1 MRTLTPLMIAAIAVR
16 GALPVTAAAQPR
28 GDRYAVEA
36 CSRAVQGEV
45 ENRYPQAYEVVLVDR
60 IPAPAGRD
68 ETQVTGKG
76 EFQDR
81 NGGAARFSYGC
92 TYSSRSGATYALD
105 VRDVRPV
112 ADPNNKKK
120 DNSAAI
126 AGLVLGAI
134 IVGAIAANSD
144 KDHDRDRDRDRRDW
158 DRRGTFSPA
167 DGVRCNQREAACYKD
182 GRYSEKWTRRVFV
195 N

>member
-1 MRTLTPLMIAAIAVR
+1 MRKLTPLMIAAVALQGVLPAAAV
-16 GALPVTAAAQPR
+16 AQPR

-36 CSRAVQGEV
+36 CGRAVQGEV
-45 ENRYPQAYEVVLVDR
+45 ENRYPQAYSVVLLER
-60 IPAPAGRD
+60 NPTPTGRD

-92 TYSSRSGATYALD
+92 TYSARSGATYALD

-112 ADPNNKKK
+112 ADPDKKK

-134 IVGAIAANSD
+134 IVGAIAAGSD
-144 KDHDRDRDRDRRDW
+144 KDHDRDRDRRDW

-167 DGVRCNQREAACYKD
+167 DGVRCNRREATCYKD

>member
-1 MRTLTPLMIAAIAVR
+1 MRKLTPLMIAAVAVQ
-16 GALPVTAAAQPR
+16 GVLPVAAAAQPR

-45 ENRYPQAYEVVLVDR
+45 ENRYPQAYGVVLLDKV
-60 IPAPAGRD
+60 PAPAGRD
-68 ETQVTGKG
+68 ETQVSGNG

-112 ADPNNKKK
+112 ADASKKK

-144 KDHDRDRDRDRRDW
+144 DDHDRDRRDRRDR

-167 DGVRCNQREAACYKD
+167 DGVRCSSREATCYKD